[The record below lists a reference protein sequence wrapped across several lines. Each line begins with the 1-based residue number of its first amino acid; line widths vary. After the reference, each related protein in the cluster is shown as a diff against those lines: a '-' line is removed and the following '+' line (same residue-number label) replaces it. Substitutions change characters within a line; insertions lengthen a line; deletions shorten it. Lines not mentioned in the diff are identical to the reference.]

1 MQSGETVEP
10 ASAKKV
16 KRNSPANNVDRIIG
30 FHLTTEPHG
39 CFSNWFPSDF
49 VYAGIQYNCAE
60 QYMMAQKVS
69 LGGRYDLRQKIMET
83 ENPSEIKALGGKD
96 SFPEFV
102 NIKPVWERNCRHIV
116 KRGVKAKFLQ
126 NPDLADELLDTGDA
140 LLCECAGHDRIWGI
154 GINLQNSEWQ
164 DVSNWNGS
172 NYLGIILMEVREE
185 LRKEQAQKGIVQYI
199 DFRDSSAIP
208 E

>member
-1 MQSGETVEP
+1 M
-10 ASAKKV
+10 
-16 KRNSPANNVDRIIG
+16 
-30 FHLTTEPHG
+30 
-39 CFSNWFPSDF
+39 
-49 VYAGIQYNCAE
+49 
-60 QYMMAQKVS
+60 
-69 LGGRYDLRQKIMET
+69 
-83 ENPSEIKALGGKD
+83 
-96 SFPEFV
+96 
-102 NIKPVWERNCRHIV
+102 

-126 NPDLADELLDTGDA
+126 NPDIMKELLDTGDA

-185 LRKEQAQKGIVQYI
+185 LRKEQAQKGIAQYI

-208 E
+208 EWSLPANQLKRIPQYYSAIHAYADQLPVGQVRDAFYRCTFEAVELMMRDNMGAVYRLQDSTK